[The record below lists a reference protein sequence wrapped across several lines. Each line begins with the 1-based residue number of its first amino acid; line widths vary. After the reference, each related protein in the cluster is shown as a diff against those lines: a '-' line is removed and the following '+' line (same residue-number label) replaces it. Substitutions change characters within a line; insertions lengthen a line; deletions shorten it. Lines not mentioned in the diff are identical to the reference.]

1 VTYFGIFAL
10 ASYYRHMSRRALHP
24 RKTVLTLKSIATAVV
39 LVLTL
44 TGCAS
49 GPNAA
54 TRNIKKVTDGAEADS
69 GMIKARD
76 ILIVAQPDGSGV
88 LVGTIVNVGPTAD
101 QLTGITING
110 ITATISTGSIALDL
124 DKPAIFAGDSANAS
138 AAVVGLGKTP
148 GQRVNVGLTFANAAG
163 VTLDAIVREK
173 TGIYVNVGK

>member
-10 ASYYRHMSRRALHP
+10 ASYYRHMSRRMLHP
-24 RKTVLTLKSIATAVV
+24 RKTAVV